1 MFGNRLDKLFCYVGG
16 CFFVYIIVYVVFVY
30 YACLLCADKF
40 FGLSSILIIADFN
53 IINMFI
59 LIVSFYKCC
68 LLMLLK
74 AVAFFDICLFVISC
88 DLYNYDCDIFI

>member
-1 MFGNRLDKLFCYVGG
+1 MGDNIRLCLVIGWINYFVMCVDV
-16 CFFVYIIVYVVFVY
+16 FFVYIVVYVVFVY
-30 YACLLCADKF
+30 YACLLCVDKF

-74 AVAFFDICLFVISC
+74 AVAFF
-88 DLYNYDCDIFI
+88 

>member
-1 MFGNRLDKLFCYVGG
+1 MF
-16 CFFVYIIVYVVFVY
+16 FFVYIIVYVVFVY

-59 LIVSFYKCC
+59 LIVGFYKVLFINAVKGCC
-68 LLMLLK
+68 L
-74 AVAFFDICLFVISC
+74 FFDVYLFVISC
-88 DLYNYDCDIFI
+88 DLYNCDCDIFMGALFLCDA